1 MLTAGQTTLVKFKV
15 NVMGSSNEPK
25 VRLILGTSPEL
36 SFAAQSS
43 GEGWEAQ
50 INVPVSIAP
59 GSYDMRVEVVL
70 NNRLFTPFTKKVE
83 VAMGVEAE
91 LPAPAPVEVAPTPE
105 DPVQSPDVQEIAVEE
120 PAVVASEPAKPAPEK
135 LVVQMPQVVAKMP
148 EFTKKVPEASKPAT
162 LNLLSDIA
170 KQQPKRRF
178 EAMSSGMPS
187 GTAKP
192 KAAPIKIKISEI
204 DAVTSKAVSKIVE
217 TCATAK
223 VAQSKKKQTS
233 KTPIK
238 LVKEHLI
245 YE

>member
-91 LPAPAPVEVAPTPE
+91 LPHPQAEVAPVAAPAEAAPE
-105 DPVQSPDVQEIAVEE
+105 VQEVAPEE
-120 PAVVASEPAKPAPEK
+120 TVVATPAPEK
-135 LVVQMPQVVAKMP
+135 LIVQMPQVVAKMP
-148 EFTKKVPEASKPAT
+148 EFTKKVAEVAKPAA
-162 LNLLSDIA
+162 LNLLADIA